1 VNSRAIARLISE
13 FGRDRFG
20 FWRLHPEQLVFA
32 ENRVMFCTM
41 AGSDHWIREKA
52 AASINPA
59 QVETALIHLT
69 GHWPETAQPLADVV
83 EQFPLG
89 EAALL
94 HLLAVSSICAARLT
108 HDPDTLLWLSQP
120 QICGAPRG
128 YGEML
133 GYLQR
138 SAGNSIADQGFS
150 ALRFW
155 KGREMTRIAVRE
167 LANVASLEETTGE
180 LSQVAE
186 ICIRNVFEHW
196 NTELRQQYGSPRAEF
211 AILALGKLGGGEL
224 NHSSD
229 VDLLFLYSEEGQ
241 LTAHISYHEFFN
253 RLGKRILETFSTRHP
268 AGSLFRVDLRLRP
281 EGSAGPL
288 ARSFESMENYYAGF
302 GETWERLALIKAR
315 GIGGSRELAY
325 EFLRQHQPFIYPR
338 SPSPDLLD
346 EIAGIKRRIERDIV
360 GLDKLERDVK
370 LGRGGIREIEFIV
383 QTLQLVHGARHPFLQ
398 ESSMLKALRA
408 LRQLD
413 LLPRE
418 EVLILDNA
426 YRFLRRVEHR
436 LQIEAEQQT
445 HLVPPDSEALRR
457 LALSLRFPSSE
468 DFTAALQKR
477 MRAVRPIFQRIVSEP
492 TPTKSPKADDLEI
505 FSDQKRAAKALSDL
519 VQGAAGFHIAPR
531 TRQIFHKLRAPLL
544 GWLSKTADPDATLN
558 QFVRLVEGYGLR
570 SLFFEL
576 LVANPRLLEVVI
588 KTFDASRFASELLI
602 RRPQLLE
609 DITRDPTFGEARS
622 VAENLRRLD
631 SLGPDANSLD
641 PIRAY
646 RQRQL
651 LRIIL
656 RDVLGLIQPARTFAE
671 LSDVAEACLVFVTKL
686 LATEQLT
693 VIALGKF
700 GGCEINYGA
709 DLDVLFVGNDVRAA
723 QNLMIAMAQPTAEGD
738 IWALDARLRPEGEKG
753 PVVCSLETYESYYA
767 SRAQPW
773 ELQALTRA
781 RAVSGPLQNE
791 FMETAK
797 RAWRRACQDADLFT
811 KIDGMLERIRRERG
825 SGSDFLDL
833 KTGAGGIIEAE
844 FLVQALQMRK
854 NIWEQNWERAV
865 DRLHERGHLGKADA
879 PKLKN
884 SYALLRRCELV
895 LRRYENRGVS
905 TLPGDPD
912 EQRKFAIRLGYY
924 EFDAFRRDYLDARD
938 AIHALYQQF
947 IRPA

>member
-1 VNSRAIARLISE
+1 
-13 FGRDRFG
+13 
-20 FWRLHPEQLVFA
+20 
-32 ENRVMFCTM
+32 MFCTM
-41 AGSDHWIREKA
+41 ARSDHWIRKKA
-52 AASINPA
+52 ATSINPA
-59 QVETALIHLT
+59 QVETALIHLRE
-69 GHWPETAQPLADVV
+69 HWPETAQPLADVV

-108 HDPDTLLWLSQP
+108 HDPDSLLWLCQP

-128 YGEML
+128 YAEML

-155 KGREMTRIAVRE
+155 KGREMTRIAARE

-196 NTELRQQYGSPRAEF
+196 NTELRQQYGSPKAEF

-253 RLGKRILETFSTRHP
+253 RLGKRILETFSTQHP

-288 ARSFESMENYYAGF
+288 ARSLESMENYYAGF

-325 EFLRQHQPFIYPR
+325 EFLRQHQPFIYPK
-338 SPSPDLLD
+338 SASPDLLD
-346 EIAGIKRRIERDIV
+346 EIASIKRRIERDIV
-360 GLDKLERDVK
+360 GADKLERDVK

-383 QTLQLVHGARHPFLQ
+383 QTLQLIHGARHPFLQ
-398 ESSMLKALRA
+398 EPGMLKALRA

-418 EVLILDNA
+418 EVLTCDIT

-445 HLVPPDSEALRR
+445 HIVPRDAETLRR
-457 LALSLRFPSSE
+457 LALGLRFPSSE
-468 DFTAALQKR
+468 DFTAALQQK
-477 MRAVRPIFQRIVSEP
+477 MRAVRPIFQRIVSG
-492 TPTKSPKADDLEI
+492 TSTASARSPKGNDLEI

-519 VQGAAGFHIAPR
+519 VLGAAGFHIAPR
-531 TRQIFHKLRAPLL
+531 TRQIFRKLRPALL
-544 GWLSKTADPDATLN
+544 EWLAKTADPDATLN

-570 SLFFEL
+570 SLFFDL
-576 LVANPRLLEVVI
+576 LVANPRLLELVI

-609 DITRDPTFGEARS
+609 DITRDPTFDERRS

-631 SLGPDANSLD
+631 SLGADANNLD

-656 RDVLGLIQPARTFAE
+656 RDVLGLIQPAATFAE
-671 LSDVAEACLVFVTKL
+671 LSDVAEACLIFAAKL
-686 LATEQLT
+686 LASEQLT

-700 GGCEINYGA
+700 GGREISYGA
-709 DLDVLFVGNDVRAA
+709 DLDVLFVGEDVRAA
-723 QNLMIAMAQPTAEGD
+723 QNLMIAMAQPTAEGN
-738 IWALDARLRPEGEKG
+738 ICALDARLRPEGEKG
-753 PVVCSLETYESYYA
+753 PLVCSLETYGSYYA

-773 ELQALTRA
+773 ELQALTRS

-791 FMETAK
+791 FMEIAK
-797 RAWRRACQDADLFT
+797 RAWSRAGKDADLLIR
-811 KIDGMLERIRRERG
+811 IDDMLERIRRERG

-833 KTGAGGIIEAE
+833 KTGNGGIIEAE
-844 FLVQALQMRK
+844 FLVQALQMRG

-865 DRLHERGHLGKADA
+865 DRMHEPGHLSSSEIA
-879 PKLKN
+879 KLKS
-884 SYALLRRCELV
+884 SYAFLRRCELV
-895 LRRYENRGVS
+895 LRRYDNRGVS
-905 TLPGDPD
+905 TLPSNPD
-912 EQRKFAIRLGYY
+912 EQRKFGIRLGYH
-924 EFDAFRRDYLDARD
+924 EFDAFRRDYLDARE
-938 AIHALYQQF
+938 AIHTLYQ
-947 IRPA
+947 RLVTPA

>member
-1 VNSRAIARLISE
+1 MAR
-13 FGRDRFG
+13 GDR
-20 FWRLHPEQLVFA
+20 
-32 ENRVMFCTM
+32 
-41 AGSDHWIREKA
+41 WIREKA

-59 QVETALIHLT
+59 QVETVLIHLEE
-69 GHWPETAQPLADVV
+69 HWPETAQPLVDVV

-108 HDPDTLLWLSQP
+108 HDPDSLLWLCQP

-128 YGEML
+128 YAEML

-155 KGREMTRIAVRE
+155 KGREMTRIALRE
-167 LANVASLEETTGE
+167 LADVASLEETTGE

-196 NTELRQQYGSPRAEF
+196 NTELRQQYGSPKAEF

-241 LTAHISYHEFFN
+241 LTAHVSYHEFFN
-253 RLGKRILETFSTRHP
+253 RLGKRILETFSAQHP
-268 AGSLFRVDLRLRP
+268 AGTLFRVDLRLRP

-288 ARSFESMENYYAGF
+288 TRSLESMENYYAGF

-338 SPSPDLLD
+338 SASPDLLD
-346 EIAGIKRRIERDIV
+346 EIASIKRRIERDIV
-360 GLDKLERDVK
+360 GADKLERDVK

-383 QTLQLVHGARHPFLQ
+383 QTLQLIHGARHPFLQ

-408 LRQLD
+408 LRELD

-418 EVLILDNA
+418 DVLTCDNT
-426 YRFLRRVEHR
+426 YQFLRRVEHR

-445 HLVPPDSEALRR
+445 HIVPRDLEALRS
-457 LALSLRFPSSE
+457 LALSLRFSSKE
-468 DFTAALQKR
+468 DFTAALQER
-477 MRAVRPIFQRIVSEP
+477 MRAVRPIFERIVSGTSTAP
-492 TPTKSPKADDLEI
+492 PGVSKPDDPEI

-519 VQGAAGFHIAPR
+519 AQGAGSFHIAPR
-531 TRQIFHKLRAPLL
+531 TRQIFRKLRPALL
-544 GWLSKTADPDATLN
+544 EWLSKTADPDTTLN

-576 LVANPRLLEVVI
+576 LVANPRLLELVV
-588 KTFDASRFASELLI
+588 KTFDASHFASELLI

-609 DITRDPTFGEARS
+609 DITRDPTFGEPRS

-631 SLGPDANSLD
+631 SLGADANNLD
-641 PIRAY
+641 PIRTY

-656 RDVLGLIQPARTFAE
+656 RDVLGLIPPAATFAE
-671 LSDVAEACLVFVTKL
+671 LSDVAEACLIVVAKL
-686 LATEQLT
+686 LTSEQLT

-700 GGCEINYGA
+700 GGREISYGA
-709 DLDVLFVGNDVRAA
+709 DLDVLFVGEDVRAA
-723 QNLMIAMAQPTAEGD
+723 QNLMIAMAQPTAEGN

-767 SRAQPW
+767 SRAQLW

-781 RAVSGPLQNE
+781 RSISGPWQHE
-791 FMETAK
+791 FMEIAK
-797 RAWRRACQDADLFT
+797 RAWRRAGQDAGLFI
-811 KIDGMLERIRRERG
+811 KIDDMLQRIRRDRG

-844 FLVQALQMRK
+844 FLAQALQMRG

-865 DRLHERGHLGKADA
+865 DQLHQHGRLDKSDVA
-879 PKLKN
+879 KLKEA
-884 SYALLRRCELV
+884 YAFLRRCELV
-895 LRRYENRGVS
+895 LRRYDNRSIS
-905 TLPGDPD
+905 TLPSDPD
-912 EQRKFAIRLGYY
+912 EQRKFAIRLAYQ
-924 EFDAFRRDYLDARD
+924 EFDAFRRDYLDARE
-938 AIHALYQQF
+938 AIHALYQQH
-947 IRPA
+947 ITPA